1 MGSNKVQG
9 EGDYESAR
17 RYREATEQSARKQ
30 AKSGKP
36 IKGDAHKASDALTPE
51 EREGRSRAKTPG
63 QDKRDAA
70 YAVAKEKCD
79 AMKGDAKDA
88 CIKNAKAKYGQ
99 S

>member
-17 RYREATEQSARKQ
+17 RYRAATERSARKQ

-36 IKGDAHKASDALTPE
+36 VKGDAHKASDALTPE
-51 EREGRSRAKTPG
+51 EREGRSRGKTPG

-70 YAVAKEKCD
+70 YMEALERKQ
-79 AMKGDAKDA
+79 GH
-88 CIKNAKAKYGQ
+88 
-99 S
+99 

>member
-30 AKSGKP
+30 AKNGKP

-70 YAVAKEKCD
+70 YMEELERK
-79 AMKGDAKDA
+79 
-88 CIKNAKAKYGQ
+88 Q
-99 S
+99 RH